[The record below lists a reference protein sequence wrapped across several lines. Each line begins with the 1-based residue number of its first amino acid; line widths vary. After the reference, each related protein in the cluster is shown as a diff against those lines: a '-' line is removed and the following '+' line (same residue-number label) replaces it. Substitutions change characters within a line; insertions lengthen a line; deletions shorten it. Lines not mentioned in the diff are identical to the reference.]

1 MRQVFRSGPARLAT
15 IGFAMR
21 RFVLAASAAS
31 SCVLSL
37 LLALAESPPASQI
50 HPSTTA
56 EARARA
62 TLLHEMAHGALQV
75 MHRDFFDDEDAH
87 SIPSA
92 SLEDVFHQMSD
103 SHEVDLRWLVVN
115 TDVVNVDHRA
125 RTDFERSAVKDL
137 AAGEPFVERVTDRR
151 YEFAAPIR
159 LPSQCLKCHV
169 KDRNDNADRLAGL
182 VISMP
187 LQESAK

>member
-1 MRQVFRSGPARLAT
+1 MRRETRA
-15 IGFAMR
+15 FAMR
-21 RFVLAASAAS
+21 KVVLTASAAS
-31 SCVLSL
+31 LCILTL
-37 LLALAESPPASQI
+37 LLSLAESHPDSQVHPP
-50 HPSTTA
+50 TTA

-62 TLLHEMAHGALQV
+62 TLLHEMAHGTLQV

-87 SIPSA
+87 AIPSA
-92 SLEDVFHQMSD
+92 SLEDVFHQMRD
-103 SHEVDLRWLVVN
+103 CYEVDLRWLVVN

-125 RTDFERSAVKDL
+125 TTDFELTAVKAL
-137 AAGEPFVERVTDRR
+137 AAGEPFVERVTDQR

-169 KDRNDNADRLAGL
+169 KDRKDNADRLTGL

-187 LQESAK
+187 LQTPAK